1 MPCIDSI
8 ALEIKE
14 KRKAEENTD
23 CASIYF
29 THKAMSIV
37 RSALFKKKK
46 KNQDRKKDGE
56 FPKIF
61 IDVHLYLYFI
71 NYEISL
77 LQIT

>member
-46 KNQDRKKDGE
+46 KIEKRWGISKNFYRRTSL
-56 FPKIF
+56 FIF
-61 IDVHLYLYFI
+61 YKL
-71 NYEISL
+71 
-77 LQIT
+77 